1 MPDLDRSSAAGCDGC
16 STNFG
21 ALASAAARTYGDAV
35 DAHEAV
41 VGKRDTRSYTD
52 EPVGDD
58 DLRAVLQA
66 GRMAGSAK
74 NAQLTRVVVVTDG
87 EQRRRLTECGDFTS
101 WIDGAPVVVVLVMPV
116 EQGRL
121 FDVGRMAQNMMVVAH
136 SRGLGTCPVT
146 FQHQD
151 RVRAVLGLPDDLEAR
166 HAITLGHRDT
176 EPPNPLRAP
185 RVALDEL
192 VHRDRW

>member
-1 MPDLDRSSAAGCDGC
+1 MEA
-16 STNFG
+16 
-21 ALASAAARTYGDAV
+21 Y
-35 DAHEAV
+35 EAV

-52 EPVGDD
+52 DPVADD

-74 NAQLTRVVVVTDG
+74 NAQLTRLVVVTDLV
-87 EQRRRLTECGDFTS
+87 QRQRLAECGDFTS
-101 WIDGAPVVVVLVMPV
+101 WIGAAPAVIVLAMPV
-116 EQGRL
+116 ADGRL

-151 RVRAVLGLPDDLEAR
+151 RVRSVLAMPEDMEAR
-166 HAITLGHRDT
+166 HAITLGHRGE
-176 EPPNPLRAP
+176 EPANPLRSP